1 MDGIRKNATS
11 VINQIGVD
19 TQNEVVKEEKI
30 CVTTVPY
37 GQMIPSKEKKMFT
50 NISLDDYWF
59 NGSFRRRKLEVQ
71 GLQ

>member
-1 MDGIRKNATS
+1 MDGIERMLHPSSTKLVLIPKMRLLRRKNLRDMS
-11 VINQIGVD
+11 
-19 TQNEVVKEEKI
+19 
-30 CVTTVPY
+30 PY